1 MTRTIVHFPF
11 KNLNVNYAF
20 VDLRSYCSSLDFR
33 LTLILLITGFIT
45 LQMAQFKTILCALLI
60 FTLVHDNE
68 AATPFFLQA
77 IASALG
83 TMPFIAG
90 PMTTGLVGAK
100 LAVGSKLL
108 YYLGFFGRRRSKPK
122 PPARAKPKSNF
133 GNAQFSQGMQ
143 YPQQFGSFGGGGFP
157 QQFGGFNQPGFGGQN
172 PYGYDPA
179 LMYQMLAA
187 QGIDPT
193 MAMQAMAMSDGGIRG
208 QTVPSSPFPFPQGK
222 NFQY

>member
-1 MTRTIVHFPF
+1 MISFTVF
-11 KNLNVNYAF
+11 
-20 VDLRSYCSSLDFR
+20 
-33 LTLILLITGFIT
+33 
-45 LQMAQFKTILCALLI
+45 QMAQFKTILCALLI

-100 LAVGSKLL
+100 LGVGAKLL
-108 YYLGFFGRRRSKPK
+108 YYLGFFGRRRAKPK
-122 PPARAKPKSNF
+122 PPARAKPKSTF
-133 GNAQFSQGMQ
+133 GNAPFSQGMG
-143 YPQQFGSFGGGGFP
+143 YPQQFGGGGYP
-157 QQFGGFNQPGFGGQN
+157 QMGGFNPGFGGQN

-187 QGIDPT
+187 QGIDPA
-193 MAMQAMAMSDGGIRG
+193 MAMQAMAMSEGGVRG
-208 QTVPSSPFPFPQGK
+208 QTVPSSPFPFPPGK
-222 NFQY
+222 NSQILYRT